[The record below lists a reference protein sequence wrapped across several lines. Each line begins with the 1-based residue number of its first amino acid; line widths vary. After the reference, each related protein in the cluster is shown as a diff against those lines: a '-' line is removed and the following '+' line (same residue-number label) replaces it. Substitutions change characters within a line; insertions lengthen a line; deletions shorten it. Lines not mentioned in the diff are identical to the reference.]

1 MANKQISDFK
11 IVYVIKDFGNNTEFE
26 SNKDIK
32 ETLATK
38 YRGKSVALHD
48 KTGTMTHV
56 YFLDSLA
63 EGGIVDTYT
72 GKPFDFKQLK

>member
-1 MANKQISDFK
+1 MENKKVAYI
-11 IVYVIKDFGNNTEFE
+11 IKDFGNDTEFDS
-26 SNKDIK
+26 SNDIK
-32 ETLATK
+32 ETLSTK

-48 KTGTMTHV
+48 KTGNMTGV